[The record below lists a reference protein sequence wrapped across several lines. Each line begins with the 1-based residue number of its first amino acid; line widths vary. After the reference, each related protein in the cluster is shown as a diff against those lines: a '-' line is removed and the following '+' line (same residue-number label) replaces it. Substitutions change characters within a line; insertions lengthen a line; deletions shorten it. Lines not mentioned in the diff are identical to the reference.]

1 MLEKHLKQLEL
12 KLHQILLTLKQEA
25 NQDRDLT
32 GIKRLFTPH
41 RWIWQRSRKQITL
54 IIKNY
59 TLQPKLEVSKAQK
72 LLNIP

>member
-12 KLHQILLTLKQEA
+12 KLHLILLTLKQEA

-41 RWIWQRSRKQITL
+41 LWI
-54 IIKNY
+54 
-59 TLQPKLEVSKAQK
+59 
-72 LLNIP
+72 